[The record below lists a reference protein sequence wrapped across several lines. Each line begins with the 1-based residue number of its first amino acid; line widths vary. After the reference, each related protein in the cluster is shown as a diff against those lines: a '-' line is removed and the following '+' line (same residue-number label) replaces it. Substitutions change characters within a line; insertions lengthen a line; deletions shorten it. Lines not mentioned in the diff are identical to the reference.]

1 MEWAWRPRLRCIN
14 GFIIFVYLTQF
25 SAINRINYQVLLEI
39 ATAQI
44 SINFGPKIGDTQ
56 ASERGSNCGIKHS
69 QHLKRGNGL
78 IRSTGRYFSIFIE
91 APNLLCDAFI
101 PPPVCQL
108 WLDILSWC
116 ACSNRSGAGFSIF
129 SRGWHQMKLKVVA
142 YFFKVY
148 KFQILPECVSACV
161 CSLWF
166 FGGAAVLNNSCCL
179 CGNKV
184 ISQPEITPCV
194 IYCRCVCWCVTLF
207 LPRFASG
214 TNVGSR
220 CSSKAL
226 KPLSWALLL
235 KSLCSPIR
243 ICKKVF
249 KF

>member
-1 MEWAWRPRLRCIN
+1 MEWAWRPRLRHIN

-39 ATAQI
+39 GTAQI
-44 SINFGPKIGDTQ
+44 SINFGPKIGDTR
-56 ASERGSNCGIKHS
+56 ASERGSNCGIIHS
-69 QHLKRGNGL
+69 QCLKRGNGL
-78 IRSTGRYFSIFIE
+78 IRSTGTYFNIFIE
-91 APNLLCDAFI
+91 ALNLLCDSFI
-101 PPPVCQL
+101 LPPVCQL

-142 YFFKVY
+142 YFFKY
-148 KFQILPECVSACV
+148 ISSRFCPSV
-161 CSLWF
+161 CLHVFVLCDF
-166 FGGAAVLNNSCCL
+166 FEGAVLNNSCCL
-179 CGNKV
+179 CDNKV

-194 IYCRCVCWCVTLF
+194 IYCSCVCRCVTLF
-207 LPRFASG
+207 LPLSVSG
-214 TNVGSR
+214 MNAGSR

-226 KPLSWALLL
+226 KPFSWALSS

>member
-39 ATAQI
+39 GPVQI
-44 SINFGPKIGDTQ
+44 SINFGPKIGDTR

-69 QHLKRGNGL
+69 QHLKWGNGL
-78 IRSTGRYFSIFIE
+78 IRSTGTYFNIFIE

-116 ACSNRSGAGFSIF
+116 ACSNQSGAGFSIF
-129 SRGWHQMKLKVVA
+129 SRGWRQMKLKVVA
-142 YFFKVY
+142 YFFKYISSRFCLSVC
-148 KFQILPECVSACV
+148 LPVFVLCD
-161 CSLWF
+161 LL
-166 FGGAAVLNNSCCL
+166 GAAVLNNSCCL
-179 CGNKV
+179 RDNKV

-194 IYCRCVCWCVTLF
+194 IYCRCVCRCVTLF
-207 LPRFASG
+207 LPRFVSG
-214 TNVGSR
+214 MNVGSR

-226 KPLSWALLL
+226 KPFSWALLL
-235 KSLCSPIR
+235 ESLCSPIR